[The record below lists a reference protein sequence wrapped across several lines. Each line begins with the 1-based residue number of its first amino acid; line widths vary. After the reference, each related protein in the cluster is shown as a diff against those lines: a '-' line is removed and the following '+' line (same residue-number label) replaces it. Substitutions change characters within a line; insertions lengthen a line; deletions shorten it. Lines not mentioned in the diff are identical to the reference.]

1 MLIGDVS
8 MKKVKLDK
16 DKFKKVLAKTGSTID
31 HEALAFTRKANAM
44 LKENSMTWEDVELYI
59 KDNEIIISN
68 VQTHTYTESTTSR
81 PFENASSGTS
91 ERDKKTE
98 KTDEKKTEK
107 TEEKKTEKTEEKKTE
122 KTEEKKTEKTEEKYT
137 DEKTADTDKPD
148 DKKKREKTPEEPKQK
163 RIKARILSPSTRII
177 DLNLGMMWLCIDCK
191 TINHFGE
198 VCSKC
203 KEYIPFDSDE
213 VEWEDISGD
222 YHE

>member
-1 MLIGDVS
+1 

-16 DKFKKVLAKTGSTID
+16 DKFKKVLAKTGSIID

-91 ERDKKTE
+91 EREKNTE
-98 KTDEKKTEK
+98 KSEEKNTEKSDEKNTEKSDEKK
-107 TEEKKTEKTEEKKTE
+107 
-122 KTEEKKTEKTEEKYT
+122 
-137 DEKTADTDKPD
+137 ADTDKPE
-148 DKKKREKTPEEPKQK
+148 DKKKREKTEPKQK
-163 RIKARILSPSTRII
+163 RIKARILSPTTRIM
-177 DLNLGMMWLCIDCK
+177 DLNFGIMWLCIDCK
-191 TINHFGE
+191 TINHCGD

-203 KEYIPFDSDE
+203 KEYIPFDPDE
-213 VEWEDISGD
+213 VEWKDTSGD